1 MALKL
6 QLSSAQGSSV
16 MYHHCHH
23 TAEPIQLYNGDE
35 PVLVVMDS
43 HVFAK
48 AYGNATNHYDMHN
61 IFQEEGMDAYIS
73 AAQIRKT
80 VDLIPI
86 CNQAKMP
93 IVVKKY
99 GWDIVVAMSPAE
111 YEKRQHRF

>member
-6 QLSSAQGSSV
+6 QLSSAQDSSV

-23 TAEPIQLYNGDE
+23 TAEPIQLYNGGKQ
-35 PVLVVMDS
+35 VLVAMDS
-43 HVFAK
+43 RVFAK
-48 AYGNATNHYDMHN
+48 AYGNETNHYDMQN
-61 IFQEEGMDAYIS
+61 IFQDEGMDAYIS

-86 CNQAKMP
+86 CNQAEMP
-93 IVVKKY
+93 IIVKKY